1 MRVELGAGLTQ
12 TLPMLDLGKGPLKLA
27 VVAGIHGDEGSPVR
41 AVHALWRALAGHT
54 LTGRL
59 RLIGGAH
66 AAALAATQRLS
77 PLDGQDLNRIHGGA
91 LGATPTARLSRAL
104 VTALKGVPLVI
115 NLHDFEMPTPLVG
128 IWPGVYDA
136 ARQERHAR
144 WMELLGPRMVW
155 QFGPE
160 EDALFLQSI
169 DRLLEERGVDVL
181 AVEMGPSWSD
191 PGDALLQGLLR
202 LVHGVGLCP
211 ELTVA
216 PTGDTR
222 RVHRHLCPSPEAGFF
237 EPMVELGQPV
247 EAGQPLGQLLELVP
261 GHARLVPSPRDGVVF
276 SLRRPQL
283 VRAGQ
288 SVAALGLRC

>member
-1 MRVELGAGLTQ
+1 MRVELGAGLQ
-12 TLPMLDLGKGPLKLA
+12 QHLPMLDLGQGPLKLA

-41 AVHALWRALAGHT
+41 AVHALWAALAGRR
-54 LTGRL
+54 LTGRI

-66 AAALAATQRLS
+66 ALALAATQRLS
-77 PLDGQDLNRIHGGA
+77 PLDGQDLNRIHAGA

-104 VTALKGVPLVI
+104 VTALKDVPLVV

-136 ARQERHAR
+136 ERDARHAR
-144 WMELLGPRMVW
+144 WMALLGPQLVW

-160 EDALFLQSI
+160 QDALFLQSI

-202 LVHGVGLCP
+202 LVQGVGLCSDLAVGP
-211 ELTVA
+211 VQPA
-216 PTGDTR
+216 A
-222 RVHRHLCPSPEAGFF
+222 RVQRHLCPSPEAGFF
-237 EPMVELGQPV
+237 EPLVELGQSV
-247 EAGQPLGQLLELVP
+247 AAGQPLGRLLEFVP
-261 GHARLVPSPRDGVVF
+261 GQSRVVASPRDGVVF
-276 SLRRPQL
+276 SLRRAQL